1 VQDPSKKQDKLL
13 EHESGFLGDT
23 YAKLQPDAGNSDWL
37 IYFKDF
43 EVFKKSDTFVLDPVK
58 VFLVPEAEK
67 RNIDQAD
74 LNELADYFTKAMKD
88 EFQAGHYNLVTEPG
102 PEIMVLRFAIT
113 NVEPNGGK
121 TNAVIS
127 GSEAVAAHA
136 VVPVP
141 GASMLVPRLKVGRV
155 SIEGQMVDSTS
166 GDVQMAF
173 MTSKSGRRFFS
184 GLKAFQKWGDIDANL
199 TGLGD
204 IVPHAMQV
212 SAMKRIFDFNV
223 MKFGRGEMGAANG
236 MAADGSIL
244 TNTEAKEVWVGTT
257 LGYAGL
263 LMSEGMKDEAYKT
276 TRGLYHV
283 IYESKGY
290 WFRTPEAWDITGNF
304 RAGMYMRPT
313 AIWALEMTPPRA
325 K

>member
-1 VQDPSKKQDKLL
+1 MKEDQSKGLPMYGEHPAAKLRQSCTSYGRTVSRLAVLRVMALTALAELLLPAATLVRAQDPSKKQDKLL

-58 VFLVPEAEK
+58 VLLVPEAEK

-74 LNELADYFTKAMKD
+74 LNKLADYFTKAMKD
-88 EFQAGHYNLVTEPG
+88 ELQAGHYNLVTEPG
-102 PEIMVLRFAIT
+102 PGIMVLRFAIT

-155 SIEGQMVDSTS
+155 SIEGQMVDSTL

-184 GLKAFQKWGDIDANL
+184 GLKAFQKWGDIDA
-199 TGLGD
+199 
-204 IVPHAMQV
+204 AFR
-212 SAMKRIFDFNV
+212 SW
-223 MKFGRGEMGAANG
+223 
-236 MAADGSIL
+236 
-244 TNTEAKEVWVGTT
+244 AK
-257 LGYAGL
+257 
-263 LMSEGMKDEAYKT
+263 
-276 TRGLYHV
+276 
-283 IYESKGY
+283 
-290 WFRTPEAWDITGNF
+290 NF
-304 RAGMYMRPT
+304 RHR
-313 AIWALEMTPPRA
+313 LDRA
-325 K
+325 HAA